1 MTWIRLDP
9 NELGAVGAHLR
20 DVSAALIDSAA
31 RVRTACCLP
40 GLGRYAGPLMA
51 EGETVAMQTVAVTE
65 GYLRLGIDI
74 LQRAIIAV
82 RDGQLVSAVGNVGA
96 GIVAASVVGGG
107 GPAFVGGLVLGS
119 ATPTTSVI
127 GGSAT
132 IGGLVLGDAT
142 PMTSVI
148 GGSATIGGLVLGS
161 ATPMTSVIGGSATIG
176 GTVMGGGGAMAGG
189 VMALAQAGQ
198 NSQNRQTA
206 ILDRLRAQGGLT
218 APAGNQALG
227 DYFTRQALDRIRDSE
242 IRTAANSPI
251 AGYPQ
256 AQAADATDFGGR
268 VRALDNERFYERKR
282 LGLT

>member
-9 NELGAVGAHLR
+9 AELGGTGAHLR

-31 RVRTACCLP
+31 RVRTACCLA
-40 GLGRYAGPLMA
+40 GLGRHAGPLMA
-51 EGETVAMQTVAVTE
+51 EGETVAAQMITMTE

-82 RDGQLVSAVGNVGA
+82 RDGQLVSAVGNVGVGVLA
-96 GIVAASVVGGG
+96 TSVVGGG
-107 GPAFVGGLVLGS
+107 GPAVVGG
-119 ATPTTSVI
+119 
-127 GGSAT
+127 
-132 IGGLVLGDAT
+132 
-142 PMTSVI
+142 M
-148 GGSATIGGLVLGS
+148 VLGS

-176 GTVMGGGGAMAGG
+176 GFVLDNATSLTGVIGGPTTVGGTFLGGGGGMGS
-189 VMALAQAGQ
+189 MALAQAAQ
-198 NSQNRQTA
+198 NSQDRQRA
-206 ILDRLRAQGGLT
+206 ILDRLRSQGGGT
-218 APAGNQALG
+218 QVSGAGNQALSS
-227 DYFTRQALDRIRDSE
+227 YFTRQALDRIQASE

-268 VRALDNERFYERKR
+268 ARAMDNERYYERKR

>member
-9 NELGAVGAHLR
+9 SELGATGAHLR

-31 RVRTACCLP
+31 RVRTACCMP
-40 GLGRYAGPLMA
+40 GLGRYAGPLMT
-51 EGETVAMQTVAVTE
+51 EGETVAVQTITLTE

-96 GIVAASVVGGG
+96 GILAASVVGGS
-107 GPAFVGGLVLGS
+107 GPAFV
-119 ATPTTSVI
+119 
-127 GGSAT
+127 
-132 IGGLVLGDAT
+132 
-142 PMTSVI
+142 
-148 GGSATIGGLVLGS
+148 GGLVLGS
-161 ATPMTSVIGGSATIG
+161 ATPMTSVIGGSATVGGLVLGSATPMTSVIG
-176 GTVMGGGGAMAGG
+176 GAATIGGVSFGGGGAMAGG
-189 VMALAQAGQ
+189 IMALAQAGQ

-206 ILDRLRAQGGLT
+206 MLNQLRAQGGQAT
-218 APAGNQALG
+218 ASTSGNQGLS
-227 DYFTRQALDRIRDSE
+227 DYFTRQALERIRSSE
-242 IRTAANSPI
+242 IRTAASSPI

-268 VRALDNERFYERKR
+268 ARAMDNERYYERQR